1 MDQKHKNLFSE
12 STSILERLVAA
23 YQKPHGLSEAVLIWS
38 EWDQLTAEEQ
48 KAESLVAYSKVSNPE
63 DFYAALKE
71 VFKSRVDDLN
81 GPGGFHAFISA
92 RIGPD
97 LIADEES
104 KLLVSA
110 CLDARTSDGNEAKPA
125 FEPDFLRLLQKSLA
139 SREAPRAL
147 QRWAKTIGR
156 VHAALDAGAQ
166 DKRAAV
172 ANRAAAEW
180 SARENQAPTKQQ
192 VRWVVLVYEAWEKR
206 KGITAE
212 AAHGA
217 VKEALSPGYDKKQ
230 WTKVWKAAH
239 LESLP
244 EASKSIKHSLPTV
257 ELVGKI
263 LHHIRDMEGWF

>member
-1 MDQKHKNLFSE
+1 MDQKHKTLFSE

-63 DFYAALKE
+63 DFYAALKK

-97 LIADEES
+97 LIAGEDS

-110 CLDARTSDGNEAKPA
+110 CLDARASEGDEAKPA
-125 FEPDFLRLLQKSLA
+125 FEPDFLMLLQKTLA

-147 QRWAKTIGR
+147 QRWAKTIER

-180 SARENQAPTKQQ
+180 SARENEAPTKQQ
-192 VRWVVLVYEAWEKR
+192 MRWAVLIYEAWQKQND
-206 KGITAE
+206 ITPE
-212 AAHGA
+212 AAHKILKDA
-217 VKEALSPGYDKKQ
+217 HRFGYDRKQ

-244 EASKSIKHSLPTV
+244 EGSKSINHSLPTV

-263 LHHIRDMEGWF
+263 LDHIRNMVGWF